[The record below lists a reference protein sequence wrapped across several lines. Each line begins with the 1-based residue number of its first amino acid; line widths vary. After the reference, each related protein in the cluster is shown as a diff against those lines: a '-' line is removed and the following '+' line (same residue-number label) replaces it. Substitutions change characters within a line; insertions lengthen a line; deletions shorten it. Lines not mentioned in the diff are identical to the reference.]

1 MSLPPNFGQAFDLS
15 SLTKPKVDPTT
26 PLPGIE
32 VSVENLSSD
41 ILPLSLVRP
50 VIVLMWSPRSA
61 ESVEMIKVL
70 GKLQIDFKEA
80 FALARVDIEAHP
92 QVAQAFQTKAVPY
105 AVAIIAEQMVPLFE
119 QSYPEAQVRMV
130 IDKVLTLAS
139 EQGIGQAP
147 VEQMEAEEIEA
158 MEALEAGNYVAA
170 EAAYKKWLSRK
181 PSENLAKLG
190 LAQTQLLMRTEGSDL
205 DTVIS
210 ESTKNPGDIALQ
222 LKAADVEMV
231 NGGVEA
237 AFTRLLHAVRATS
250 GDDRTKVKNHLL
262 NLFALVDPSD
272 PRLVAAR
279 KELASA
285 LFSEKH

>member
-15 SLTKPKVDPTT
+15 SLTKPKVDPST
-26 PLPGIE
+26 PLAGIE
-32 VSVENLSSD
+32 ISVESLSSE

-70 GKLQIDFKEA
+70 GKLEIDYKQA

-92 QVAQAFQTKAVPY
+92 QVAQAFQTKSIPY

-130 IDKVLTLAS
+130 LDKVLTLAS
-139 EQGIGQAP
+139 EQGIGEAP

-158 MEALEAGNYVAA
+158 LEALESGNYLAA

-190 LAQTQLLMRTEGSDL
+190 LAQTQLLMRTEGLEL

-210 ESTKNPGDIALQ
+210 ESTKNPSDIALQ
-222 LKAADVEMV
+222 LKAADVEIV

-237 AFTRLLHAVRATS
+237 AFTRLLHVVRATA
-250 GDDRTKVKNHLL
+250 GDDRAKVKDHLL

-285 LFSEKH
+285 LF

>member
-15 SLTKPKVDPTT
+15 SLTKPKVDPST

-50 VIVLMWSPRSA
+50 VIVLMWSPRSK
-61 ESVEMIKVL
+61 ESVDMVNVL
-70 GKLQIDFKEA
+70 GKLEIDYKEA

-92 QVAQAFQTKAVPY
+92 QVAQAFQTKSIPY

-119 QSYPEAQVRMV
+119 QAYPEAQVRMV
-130 IDKVLTLAS
+130 MDKVLTLAS

-147 VEQMEAEEIEA
+147 VEQMEVEEIEA

-170 EAAYKKWLSRK
+170 EEAYKKWLSRK

-190 LAQTQLLMRTEGSDL
+190 LAQTQLLIRTEGLDL
-205 DTVIS
+205 EVVID
-210 ESTKNPGDIALQ
+210 ESTKNPGDISLQ
-222 LKAADVEMV
+222 LKAADVEIV

-237 AFTRLLHAVRATS
+237 AFTRLLHAVRATT
-250 GDDRTKVKNHLL
+250 GDDRAKVKDHLL
-262 NLFALVDPSD
+262 KLFALVDPND
-272 PRLVAAR
+272 PRLVSAR

-285 LFSEKH
+285 LF

>member
-15 SLTKPKVDPTT
+15 SLTKPKVDPST

-50 VIVLMWSPRSA
+50 VIVLMWSPRSK
-61 ESVEMIKVL
+61 ESLEIVKVL
-70 GKLQIDFKEA
+70 GKLEVDYKGA
-80 FALARVDIEAHP
+80 FALAHVDIEAHP

-130 IDKVLTLAS
+130 LDKVLALAS

-190 LAQTQLLMRTEGSDL
+190 LAQTQLLMRTEGLELSAVIDQSALNPSDI
-205 DTVIS
+205 T
-210 ESTKNPGDIALQ
+210 LQ
-222 LKAADVEMV
+222 LKAADVEIV

-237 AFTRLLHAVRATS
+237 AFARLIHAVRATS
-250 GDDRTKVKNHLL
+250 GDERTKVKDHLL
-262 NLFALVDPSD
+262 NLFALVDQSD

-285 LFSEKH
+285 LF

>member
-15 SLTKPKVDPTT
+15 SLTKPKVDTSKPM
-26 PLPGIE
+26 PGIE

-41 ILPLSLVRP
+41 ILPLSLLRP
-50 VIVLMWSPRSA
+50 VIVVMWSSRSP
-61 ESVEMIKVL
+61 ESVEVVTTL
-70 GKLQIDFKEA
+70 GKLERDYKEA

-92 QVAQAFQTKAVPY
+92 QVAQAFQTKSIPY

-119 QSYPEAQVRMV
+119 QAYPEAQIKMV

-139 EQGIGQAP
+139 EQGVGQAP

-158 MEALEAGNYVAA
+158 MEALETGNYLAA
-170 EAAYKKWLSRK
+170 EAAYKKWLARK
-181 PSENLAKLG
+181 PSESLAKLG
-190 LAQTQLLMRTEGSDL
+190 LAQTQLLMRTVGLDL
-205 DTVIS
+205 NTVID

-222 LKAADVEMV
+222 LKAADVEIV

-250 GDDRTKVKNHLL
+250 GEDRTKVKDHLL
-262 NLFALVDPSD
+262 NLFALVDQSD
-272 PRLVAAR
+272 PRLVVAR

-285 LFSEKH
+285 LF

>member
-15 SLTKPKVDPTT
+15 SLTKPKVDPSS
-26 PLPGIE
+26 PLPGIQ

-41 ILPLSLVRP
+41 ILPMSLVRP
-50 VIVLMWSPRSA
+50 VIVLMWSPRST

-70 GKLQIDFKEA
+70 GKLEVDYKGV

-130 IDKVLTLAS
+130 MDKVLTLAS

-158 MEALEAGNYVAA
+158 MDALEAGNYVAA

-190 LAQTQLLMRTEGSDL
+190 LAQTQLLMRTEGLELSE
-205 DTVIS
+205 VIDQS
-210 ESTKNPGDIALQ
+210 ALNPSDIALQ
-222 LKAADVEMV
+222 LKAADVEIV

-237 AFTRLLHAVRATS
+237 AFARLIHAVRATS
-250 GDDRTKVKNHLL
+250 GDERTKVKDHLL
-262 NLFALVDPSD
+262 NLFALVDQSD

-285 LFSEKH
+285 LF

>member
-15 SLTKPKVDPTT
+15 SLTKPKVDPST
-26 PLPGIE
+26 PLAGIE
-32 VSVENLSSD
+32 ISVENLSSD

-70 GKLQIDFKEA
+70 GKLEIDYKQA

-92 QVAQAFQTKAVPY
+92 QVAQAFQTKSIPY

-130 IDKVLTLAS
+130 LDKVLTLAS

-158 MEALEAGNYVAA
+158 LEALESGNYLAA
-170 EAAYKKWLSRK
+170 EAAYKKWLARK

-190 LAQTQLLMRTEGSDL
+190 LAQTQLLMRTEGLEL
-205 DTVIS
+205 DTVIA

-222 LKAADVEMV
+222 LKAADVEIV

-237 AFTRLLHAVRATS
+237 AFTRLLHAVRATA
-250 GDDRTKVKNHLL
+250 GDDRAKVKDHLL

-285 LFSEKH
+285 LF

>member
-15 SLTKPKVDPTT
+15 SLTKPKVDSSIPM
-26 PLPGIE
+26 PGIE
-32 VSVENLSSD
+32 VSVENLSSE

-50 VIVLMWSPRSA
+50 VIVLMWSARSP
-61 ESVEMIKVL
+61 ESVEMVKVL
-70 GKLQIDFKEA
+70 GKLEIDYKQT
-80 FALARVDIEAHP
+80 FALARVDIEVHP
-92 QVAQAFQTKAVPY
+92 QVAQAFQTKNIPY

-130 IDKVLTLAS
+130 LDKVLTLAS
-139 EQGIGQAP
+139 EQGVGQAP

-158 MEALEAGNYVAA
+158 MEALEAGDYIAA
-170 EAAYKKWLSRK
+170 ETAYKKWLARK
-181 PSENLAKLG
+181 PSESLAKLG
-190 LAQTQLLMRTEGSDL
+190 LAQTQLLMRTEGLDL
-205 DTVIS
+205 NQVIE
-210 ESTKNPGDIALQ
+210 ESTKNPSDIAMQ
-222 LKAADVEMV
+222 LKAADVEIV

-250 GDDRTKVKNHLL
+250 GDDRTKVKDHLL
-262 NLFALVDPSD
+262 NLFALVDPND

-285 LFSEKH
+285 LF

>member
-15 SLTKPKVDPTT
+15 SLTKPKVDPST

-61 ESVEMIKVL
+61 ESVEMVKVL
-70 GKLQIDFKEA
+70 GKLEIDYKGA

-130 IDKVLTLAS
+130 MDKVLTLAA

-158 MEALEAGNYVAA
+158 LEALEAGNFVAA

-181 PSENLAKLG
+181 PAENLAKLG
-190 LAQTQLLMRTEGSDL
+190 LAQTQLLMRTEGL
-205 DTVIS
+205 ELEKVVS
-210 ESTKNPGDIALQ
+210 ESTKNPSDIALQ
-222 LKAADVEMV
+222 LKAADVEIV
-231 NGGVEA
+231 KGGVEA
-237 AFTRLLHAVRATS
+237 AFARLIHAVRATS
-250 GDDRTKVKNHLL
+250 GDERTKVKDHLL
-262 NLFALVDPSD
+262 NLFALVDQSD

-285 LFSEKH
+285 LF

>member
-15 SLTKPKVDPTT
+15 SLTKPKVDPSI
-26 PLPGIE
+26 PMPGIE

-61 ESVEMIKVL
+61 ESVEMVKLL
-70 GKLQIDFKEA
+70 GKLEKDYKEA
-80 FALARVDIEAHP
+80 FAVARVDIEAHP
-92 QVAQAFQTKAVPY
+92 QVAQAFQTKSIPY

-119 QSYPEAQVRMV
+119 QPYPEAQVKMV
-130 IDKVLTLAS
+130 LDKVLTLAS
-139 EQGIGQAP
+139 EQGVGQAP
-147 VEQMEAEEIEA
+147 VEQMEPEEAEA
-158 MEALEAGNYVAA
+158 MDALEAGDYIAA

-181 PSENLAKLG
+181 PAENLAKLG
-190 LAQTQLLMRTEGSDL
+190 LAQTQLLIRTEGLELKSVL
-205 DTVIS
+205 D
-210 ESTKNPGDIALQ
+210 ESTKNPSDIALQ

-231 NGGVEA
+231 TGGVEA
-237 AFTRLLHAVRATS
+237 AFTRLLHAVRATT
-250 GDDRTKVKNHLL
+250 GDDRAKIKDHLL
-262 NLFALVDPSD
+262 NLFALVDQSD

-285 LFSEKH
+285 LF

>member
-15 SLTKPKVDPTT
+15 SLTKPKVDPAT

-50 VIVLMWSPRSA
+50 VIVLMWSPRST
-61 ESVEMIKVL
+61 ESVEMVKVL
-70 GKLQIDFKEA
+70 GKLEIDYKGA

-92 QVAQAFQTKAVPY
+92 QVAQAFQTKAIPY

-130 IDKVLTLAS
+130 MDKVLTLAS

-158 MEALEAGNYVAA
+158 MDALEAGNYLAA

-190 LAQTQLLMRTEGSDL
+190 LAQTQLLMRTEGLELSE
-205 DTVIS
+205 VIDQS
-210 ESTKNPGDIALQ
+210 ALNPSDIALQ
-222 LKAADVEMV
+222 LKAADVEIV

-237 AFTRLLHAVRATS
+237 AFARLIHAVRATS
-250 GDDRTKVKNHLL
+250 GDERTKVKDHLL
-262 NLFALVDPSD
+262 NLFALVDQSD

-285 LFSEKH
+285 LF

>member
-15 SLTKPKVDPTT
+15 SLTKPKVDPSV

-32 VSVENLSSD
+32 VSVENLSND
-41 ILPLSLVRP
+41 ILPMSLVRP

-61 ESVEMIKVL
+61 ESVEMVKLL
-70 GKLQIDFKEA
+70 GKLEIDYKEA

-92 QVAQAFQTKAVPY
+92 QVAQAFQTKSIPY

-119 QSYPEAQVRMV
+119 QPYPEAQVMMV
-130 IDKVLTLAS
+130 LDKVLTLAS
-139 EQGIGQAP
+139 EQGVGQAP
-147 VEQMEAEEIEA
+147 VEQMEPEEAEA
-158 MEALEAGNYVAA
+158 MDALEAGDYIAA

-181 PSENLAKLG
+181 PAENLAKLG
-190 LAQTQLLMRTEGSDL
+190 LAQTQLLIRTEGLELNVVL
-205 DTVIS
+205 D
-210 ESTKNPGDIALQ
+210 ESTKNPSDIALQ
-222 LKAADVEMV
+222 LKAADVEIV

-250 GDDRTKVKNHLL
+250 GDDRAKIKDHLL
-262 NLFALVDPSD
+262 NLFALVDQSD

-285 LFSEKH
+285 LF

>member
-70 GKLQIDFKEA
+70 GKLEVDYKGA

-130 IDKVLTLAS
+130 MDKVLTLAS
-139 EQGIGQAP
+139 EQGVGQAP
-147 VEQMEAEEIEA
+147 VEHMEAEEIEA
-158 MEALEAGNYVAA
+158 LEALEAGNYGAA
-170 EAAYKKWLSRK
+170 EVAYKKWLSRK
-181 PSENLAKLG
+181 PSENLAKIG
-190 LAQTQLLMRTEGSDL
+190 LAQTQLLIRTEGLEL
-205 DTVIS
+205 DAVIL
-210 ESTKNPGDIALQ
+210 ESTNNPGDITLQ
-222 LKAADVEMV
+222 LKAADVEIV

-237 AFTRLLHAVRATS
+237 AFTRLLHAVRATA
-250 GDDRTKVKNHLL
+250 GDDRAKVKDHLL

-285 LFSEKH
+285 LF

>member
-15 SLTKPKVDPTT
+15 SLTKPKVDPSV

-32 VSVENLSSD
+32 VSVENLSSE
-41 ILPLSLVRP
+41 ILPLSLVRA
-50 VIVLMWSPRSA
+50 VIVVMWSPRSS
-61 ESVEMIKVL
+61 ESVEMVKIL
-70 GKLQIDFKEA
+70 GKLELDYKQT

-92 QVAQAFQTKAVPY
+92 QVGQAFQTKSIPY

-139 EQGIGQAP
+139 EQGVGQAP
-147 VEQMEAEEIEA
+147 VESMEAEEIEA
-158 MEALEAGNYVAA
+158 MEALEAGNFVAA

-181 PSENLAKLG
+181 PNENLAKLG
-190 LAQTQLLMRTEGSDL
+190 LAQTQLLMRTEGLQL
-205 DTVIS
+205 DDVIA
-210 ESTKNPGDIALQ
+210 ESTSNPTDITLQ
-222 LKAADVEMV
+222 LKAADVEIV

-250 GDDRTKVKNHLL
+250 GEDRTKVKDHLL
-262 NLFALVDPSD
+262 NLFSLIDQSD

-285 LFSEKH
+285 LF

>member
-15 SLTKPKVDPTT
+15 SLTKPKVDPAT

-50 VIVLMWSPRSA
+50 VIVLMWSPRST
-61 ESVEMIKVL
+61 ESVEMVKVL
-70 GKLQIDFKEA
+70 GKLEIDYKGT

-130 IDKVLTLAS
+130 MDKVLTLAS

-158 MEALEAGNYVAA
+158 MDALEAGNYVAA

-190 LAQTQLLMRTEGSDL
+190 LAQTQLLMRTEGLELSEVIERSALNPSD
-205 DTVIS
+205 IQ
-210 ESTKNPGDIALQ
+210 LQ
-222 LKAADVEMV
+222 LKAADVQMV

-237 AFTRLLHAVRATS
+237 AFARLIHAVRATS
-250 GDDRTKVKNHLL
+250 GDERTKVKDHLL
-262 NLFALVDPSD
+262 NLFALVDQSD

-285 LFSEKH
+285 LF

>member
-15 SLTKPKVDPTT
+15 SLTKPKVDPST
-26 PLPGIE
+26 PMAGIE

-50 VIVLMWSPRSA
+50 VIVLMWSPRSP

-70 GKLQIDFKEA
+70 GKLEIDYKEA
-80 FALARVDIEAHP
+80 FSLARVDIEAHP
-92 QVAQAFQTKAVPY
+92 QVAQAFQTKTVPY

-139 EQGIGQAP
+139 EQGVGQAP
-147 VEQMEAEEIEA
+147 AEHMEAEEIEA
-158 MEALEAGNYVAA
+158 MEALEAGNYAGA
-170 EAAYKKWLSRK
+170 EVAYKKWLSRK
-181 PSENLAKLG
+181 PAENLAKLG
-190 LAQTQLLMRTEGSDL
+190 LAQTQLLMRTEGL
-205 DTVIS
+205 ELNQVID

-237 AFTRLLHAVRATS
+237 AFTRLLHAVRATA
-250 GDDRTKVKNHLL
+250 GDDRNKVKDHLL

-285 LFSEKH
+285 LF

>member
-15 SLTKPKVDPTT
+15 SLTKPKVDPSV
-26 PLPGIE
+26 PMPGIE

-50 VIVLMWSPRSA
+50 VIVLMWSSRSP
-61 ESVEMIKVL
+61 ESVEMVKVL
-70 GKLQIDFKEA
+70 GKLESEYKEA
-80 FALARVDIEAHP
+80 FALARVDIEVHP
-92 QVAQAFQTKAVPY
+92 QVAQAFQTKSIPY

-130 IDKVLTLAS
+130 LDKVLTLAS
-139 EQGIGQAP
+139 EQGVGAAP

-158 MEALEAGNYVAA
+158 MEALEAGNFVVA
-170 EAAYKKWLSRK
+170 EAAYKKWLARK
-181 PSENLAKLG
+181 PAENLAKLG
-190 LAQTQLLMRTEGSDL
+190 LAQTQLLIRTEGLELNAVL
-205 DTVIS
+205 D
-210 ESTKNPGDIALQ
+210 ESTKNPSDIALQ
-222 LKAADVEMV
+222 LKAADVEIV

-250 GDDRTKVKNHLL
+250 GDDRTKVKDHLL
-262 NLFALVDPSD
+262 NLFTLVDPSD

-285 LFSEKH
+285 LF

>member
-15 SLTKPKVDPTT
+15 SLTKPKVDPSI

-50 VIVLMWSPRSA
+50 VIVLMWSPRSP

-70 GKLQIDFKEA
+70 GKLEGDYKEA

-92 QVAQAFQTKAVPY
+92 QVAQAFQTKTVPY

-130 IDKVLTLAS
+130 LDKVLTLAS
-139 EQGIGQAP
+139 EQGIGHAP

-158 MEALEAGNYVAA
+158 MDALEAGNYVSA

-181 PSENLAKLG
+181 PGENLAKLG
-190 LAQTQLLMRTEGSDL
+190 LAQTQLLIRTESLELNVVL
-205 DTVIS
+205 D
-210 ESTKNPGDIALQ
+210 ESTKNPTDIALQ
-222 LKAADVEMV
+222 LRAADVEIV

-237 AFTRLLHAVRATS
+237 AFARLIQAVRSTS
-250 GDDRTKVKNHLL
+250 GDERTKVKDHLL
-262 NLFALVDPSD
+262 NLFALVDQSD

-285 LFSEKH
+285 LF

>member
-15 SLTKPKVDPTT
+15 SLTKPKVDPSV
-26 PLPGIE
+26 PMPGIE
-32 VSVENLSSD
+32 VSVENLCSD

-50 VIVLMWSPRSA
+50 VIVVMWSPRSP
-61 ESVEMIKVL
+61 ESVEMVKLL
-70 GKLQIDFKEA
+70 GKLETDYKQA
-80 FALARVDIEAHP
+80 FAVARVDIETHP
-92 QVAQAFQTKAVPY
+92 QVAQAFQTKNIPY
-105 AVAIIAEQMVPLFE
+105 AVAIISEQMVPLFE

-130 IDKVLTLAS
+130 LDKVLTLAA

-147 VEQMEAEEIEA
+147 VEQLEAEEIEA
-158 MEALEAGNYVAA
+158 MEALEAGNYIAA
-170 EAAYKKWLSRK
+170 EAAYKKWLARK
-181 PSENLAKLG
+181 PAENLANLG
-190 LAQTQLLMRTEGSDL
+190 LAQTQLLIRTEGLDL
-205 DTVIS
+205 NTVLE
-210 ESTKNPGDIALQ
+210 ESTKNPSDIALQ
-222 LKAADVEMV
+222 LKAADVEIV

-250 GDDRTKVKNHLL
+250 GDERSTIKDHLL

-285 LFSEKH
+285 LF

>member
-15 SLTKPKVDPTT
+15 SLTKPKVDPSV
-26 PLPGIE
+26 PMPGIE

-50 VIVLMWSPRSA
+50 VIVVMWSPRSPESA
-61 ESVEMIKVL
+61 EMVKLL
-70 GKLQIDFKEA
+70 GKLESDYKQA

-92 QVAQAFQTKAVPY
+92 QVAQAFQTKNVPY
-105 AVAIIAEQMVPLFE
+105 AVAIISEQMVPLFE

-130 IDKVLTLAS
+130 LDKVLTLAA

-158 MEALEAGNYVAA
+158 MEALEAGNYIAA
-170 EAAYKKWLSRK
+170 EAAYKKWLARK
-181 PSENLAKLG
+181 PAENLAKLG
-190 LAQTQLLMRTEGSDL
+190 LAQTQLLIRTEGLDL
-205 DTVIS
+205 NTVLE
-210 ESTKNPGDIALQ
+210 ESTKNPSDIALQ
-222 LKAADVEMV
+222 LKAADVEIV

-250 GDDRTKVKNHLL
+250 GDERSKVKDHLL

-285 LFSEKH
+285 LF

>member
-15 SLTKPKVDPTT
+15 SLTKPKVDPST

-50 VIVLMWSPRSA
+50 VIVLMWSPRSK
-61 ESVEMIKVL
+61 ESVDMVNVL
-70 GKLQIDFKEA
+70 GKLEIDYKEA

-92 QVAQAFQTKAVPY
+92 QVAQAFQTKSIPY

-119 QSYPEAQVRMV
+119 QAYPEAQVRMV
-130 IDKVLTLAS
+130 MDKVLTLAS

-170 EAAYKKWLSRK
+170 EEAYKKWLSRK

-190 LAQTQLLMRTEGSDL
+190 LAQTQLLIRTEGLDL
-205 DTVIS
+205 EVVID
-210 ESTKNPGDIALQ
+210 ESTKNPGDISLQ
-222 LKAADVEMV
+222 LKAADVEIV

-237 AFTRLLHAVRATS
+237 AFTRLLHAVRATT
-250 GDDRTKVKNHLL
+250 GDDRAKVKDHLL
-262 NLFALVDPSD
+262 MLFALVDPND
-272 PRLVAAR
+272 PRLVSAR

-285 LFSEKH
+285 LF